1 MVSSIQVHFAK
12 TIDWVVK
19 YNFSNW
25 VYLSSLN
32 VQTLSGSTCTGA
44 HVLTKGITE
53 GCKFLAAGMN
63 GMDLR
68 RGTSMASDVAVVN
81 LKHME
86 RMISD
91 SEEIA
96 QVTIGPQQ
104 IKKL

>member
-1 MVSSIQVHFAK
+1 
-12 TIDWVVK
+12 VVK

-32 VQTLSGSTCTGA
+32 VQSLSGSTCTGA

-63 GMDLR
+63 AMDLR

>member
-1 MVSSIQVHFAK
+1 M
-12 TIDWVVK
+12 VK

-63 GMDLR
+63 AMDLR

-86 RMISD
+86 RMISN

-96 QVTIGPQQ
+96 QVTIGLQQ